1 MRVLLT
7 GSEGYIGAVLGP
19 YLMRRGHDV
28 VGLDTGFHR
37 AGWLVNAPDGAPMWL
52 NKDTRELT
60 IADLDGFDAVVHL
73 ADLSNDPLGELN
85 ADLTLDINHRGTLHV
100 AELAKEAGAG
110 RFVFM
115 SSCSIYGAAGEDDST
130 EESPVEPQTAYAKCK
145 VLAERDLHELCDNR
159 FSATYLRN
167 ATAFGVSP
175 RMRFDLVVNNLAGHA
190 WTDGVIRMESDGTP
204 WRPLVHVRDI
214 SEAVACVLD
223 APLDVVH
230 DEAFNVGDNAQ
241 NYQIREVAEIISRT
255 FPGCELTVGDEL
267 DRIDGTTARASARST
282 QRCLNSAA
290 GSTSSRVPEE
300 LLDAFR
306 TIGLTKELFTFR
318 GHTRVKQIKHLLET
332 GQIDEQLFWIQASTE
347 RELPACERLG
357 VARRRASIPRSRM
370 SAAEELVVEPVLARL
385 RREVCGAEPTF
396 SSTSSSSSGTNTFGA
411 PRSPSYFGI
420 SYSRIRWSR
429 NVFQVS
435 SQRRRWSWCRSCE

>member
-255 FPGCELTVGDEL
+255 FPGCALTVGDSSSDRRNYRASFSKIHSALPEFRC
-267 DRIDGTTARASARST
+267 RIDVESGAK
-282 QRCLNSAA
+282 
-290 GSTSSRVPEE
+290 E
-300 LLDAFR
+300 LLNAFR

-332 GQIDEQLFWIQASTE
+332 GQIDERLFWIQASTSE
-347 RELPACERLG
+347 SFRH
-357 VARRRASIPRSRM
+357 VKAS
-370 SAAEELVVEPVLARL
+370 A
-385 RREVCGAEPTF
+385 
-396 SSTSSSSSGTNTFGA
+396 
-411 PRSPSYFGI
+411 
-420 SYSRIRWSR
+420 
-429 NVFQVS
+429 
-435 SQRRRWSWCRSCE
+435 